1 MKKLI
6 YAILACIIIAGVV
19 ITLTIGL
26 KVDLIYSKNAEIDI
40 YVEKVVN
47 IEEIRAIAKEVF
59 PNEKV
64 MVNQIELFED
74 MVAITVTDRA
84 DENLKDQI
92 EQLKTKINE
101 KYGSDIETAD
111 ITIIHNPKVKLSS
124 IIKPYI
130 APIAISAI
138 IILVYVIVRYRKLG
152 IIKTALSYLLYTGAV
167 QAVFFGVIAISRFPI
182 NRFVVPVVLMLYIIT
197 ITALSFKNE
206 KKLENMK
213 VEEKEQ

>member
-6 YAILACIIIAGVV
+6 YAILASIIIAGVV

-40 YVEKVVN
+40 YAQKVVN

-130 APIAISAI
+130 APIAISAV

-167 QAVFFGVIAISRFPI
+167 QAVFFGVLAISRFPI

>member
-124 IIKPYI
+124 VIKPYI
-130 APIAISAI
+130 APIAISAV

-167 QAVFFGVIAISRFPI
+167 QVVFFGVLAISRFPI

>member
-74 MVAITVTDRA
+74 MVAITVTDRE

-130 APIAISAI
+130 APIAISAV

-167 QAVFFGVIAISRFPI
+167 QAVFFGVLAISRFPI

>member
-130 APIAISAI
+130 APIAISAV
-138 IILVYVIVRYRKLG
+138 IILVYVIVRYRKLD

-167 QAVFFGVIAISRFPI
+167 QAVFFGVLAISRFPI

>member
-59 PNEKV
+59 QNEKV

-130 APIAISAI
+130 APIAISAV

-167 QAVFFGVIAISRFPI
+167 QAVFFGVLAISRFPI

>member
-130 APIAISAI
+130 APIAISAV

-167 QAVFFGVIAISRFPI
+167 QAVFFGVLAISRFPI

>member
-130 APIAISAI
+130 APIAISAV
-138 IILVYVIVRYRKLG
+138 IILFYVIVRYRKLG

-167 QAVFFGVIAISRFPI
+167 QAVFFGILAISRFPI

-197 ITALSFKNE
+197 ITTLSFKNE

-213 VEEKEQ
+213 VEEKE

>member
-130 APIAISAI
+130 APIAISAV
-138 IILVYVIVRYRKLG
+138 IILVYVIVHYRKLG

-167 QAVFFGVIAISRFPI
+167 QAVFFGVLAISRFPI

>member
-130 APIAISAI
+130 APIAISAV

-167 QAVFFGVIAISRFPI
+167 QAVFFGVLAISRFPI

-197 ITALSFKNE
+197 ITALSFKND
-206 KKLENMK
+206 KNLENMK

>member
-130 APIAISAI
+130 APIAISAV

-167 QAVFFGVIAISRFPI
+167 QAVFFGVLAISRFPI

-197 ITALSFKNE
+197 ITTLSFKNE

-213 VEEKEQ
+213 VEEKQ

>member
-40 YVEKVVN
+40 YAQKIVN

-130 APIAISAI
+130 APIAISAV

-167 QAVFFGVIAISRFPI
+167 QAVFFGVLAISRFPI

>member
-111 ITIIHNPKVKLSS
+111 ITIIHNSKVKLSS

-130 APIAISAI
+130 APIAISAV

-167 QAVFFGVIAISRFPI
+167 QAVFFGVLAISRFPI

>member
-167 QAVFFGVIAISRFPI
+167 QAVFFGVLAISRFPI

>member
-1 MKKLI
+1 
-6 YAILACIIIAGVV
+6 
-19 ITLTIGL
+19 
-26 KVDLIYSKNAEIDI
+26 
-40 YVEKVVN
+40 
-47 IEEIRAIAKEVF
+47 
-59 PNEKV
+59 
-64 MVNQIELFED
+64 

-130 APIAISAI
+130 APIAISAV

-167 QAVFFGVIAISRFPI
+167 QAVFFGVLAISRFPI

>member
-130 APIAISAI
+130 APIAISAV

-167 QAVFFGVIAISRFPI
+167 QAVFFGVLAISRFPI
-182 NRFVVPVVLMLYIIT
+182 NRFVVPGVLMLYIIT

>member
-130 APIAISAI
+130 APIAISAV

-152 IIKTALSYLLYTGAV
+152 IIKTAHSYLLYTGAV
-167 QAVFFGVIAISRFPI
+167 QAVFFGVLAISRFPI

>member
-40 YVEKVVN
+40 YAQKVVN

-130 APIAISAI
+130 APIAISAV

-167 QAVFFGVIAISRFPI
+167 QAVFFGVLAISRFPI

>member
-47 IEEIRAIAKEVF
+47 IEEIRAIVKEVF

-130 APIAISAI
+130 APIAISAV

-167 QAVFFGVIAISRFPI
+167 QAVFFGVLAISRFPI

>member
-84 DENLKDQI
+84 DENLKDRI

-130 APIAISAI
+130 APIAISAV

-167 QAVFFGVIAISRFPI
+167 QAVFFGVLAISRFPI

>member
-130 APIAISAI
+130 APIAISAV

-167 QAVFFGVIAISRFPI
+167 QAVFFGVLAISRFPI

-213 VEEKEQ
+213 VEEKQ

>member
-74 MVAITVTDRA
+74 IVAITVTDRA

-130 APIAISAI
+130 APIAISAV

-152 IIKTALSYLLYTGAV
+152 IIKTALSDLLYTGAV
-167 QAVFFGVIAISRFPI
+167 QAVFFGVLAISRFPI

>member
-130 APIAISAI
+130 APIAISAV

-167 QAVFFGVIAISRFPI
+167 QAVFFGVLAISRFPI

-197 ITALSFKNE
+197 ITSLSFKNE

>member
-64 MVNQIELFED
+64 MVNQIELSED

-124 IIKPYI
+124 VIKPYI
-130 APIAISAI
+130 APIAISAV

-167 QAVFFGVIAISRFPI
+167 QVVFFGVLAISRFPI

>member
-130 APIAISAI
+130 APIAISAV

-167 QAVFFGVIAISRFPI
+167 QAVFFGVLAISRFPI
-182 NRFVVPVVLMLYIIT
+182 NRFVVSVVLMLYIIT

>member
-6 YAILACIIIAGVV
+6 YAILACIIIVGVV

-40 YVEKVVN
+40 YAQKIVN

-130 APIAISAI
+130 APIAISAV

-152 IIKTALSYLLYTGAV
+152 IIKTALLYLLYTGAV
-167 QAVFFGVIAISRFPI
+167 QAVFFGVLAISRFPI

-197 ITALSFKNE
+197 ITTLCFKNE

-213 VEEKEQ
+213 VEEKE

>member
-130 APIAISAI
+130 APIAISAV
-138 IILVYVIVRYRKLG
+138 IILVYVIARYRKLG

-167 QAVFFGVIAISRFPI
+167 QAVFFGVLAISRFPI

>member
-130 APIAISAI
+130 APIAISAV

-167 QAVFFGVIAISRFPI
+167 QAVFFGVLAISRFPI

-213 VEEKEQ
+213 VEEQEQ

>member
-40 YVEKVVN
+40 YIEKVVN

-130 APIAISAI
+130 APIAISAV

-167 QAVFFGVIAISRFPI
+167 QAVFFGVLAISRFPI

>member
-19 ITLTIGL
+19 VTLTIGL

-40 YVEKVVN
+40 YVKKIVN
-47 IEEIRAIAKEVF
+47 IEEIRKIAKEVF

-74 MVAITVTDRA
+74 MVAITITDRA
-84 DENLKDQI
+84 DENLKDQV

-101 KYGSDIETAD
+101 KYGSDIETSD
-111 ITIIHNPKVKLSS
+111 VTIVHNSKVKLSS

-130 APIAISAI
+130 APISISAV

-152 IIKTALSYLLYTGAV
+152 IIKTGLSYILYAGAV
-167 QAVFFGVIAISRFPI
+167 QAVFFGILAISRFSI

-206 KKLENMK
+206 KKLETIK
-213 VEEKEQ
+213 IEEKEK

>member
-40 YVEKVVN
+40 YVQKIVN

-130 APIAISAI
+130 APIAISAV

-167 QAVFFGVIAISRFPI
+167 QAVFFGVLAISRFPI

>member
-130 APIAISAI
+130 APIAISAV

-167 QAVFFGVIAISRFPI
+167 QAVFFGVLAISRFHI

>member
-101 KYGSDIETAD
+101 
-111 ITIIHNPKVKLSS
+111 NR
-124 IIKPYI
+124 
-130 APIAISAI
+130 
-138 IILVYVIVRYRKLG
+138 VR
-152 IIKTALSYLLYTGAV
+152 T
-167 QAVFFGVIAISRFPI
+167 
-182 NRFVVPVVLMLYIIT
+182 
-197 ITALSFKNE
+197 
-206 KKLENMK
+206 
-213 VEEKEQ
+213 